1 VLPAGITY
9 EFGSQMEYDP
19 FAARLQKV
27 RDW

>member
-1 VLPAGITY
+1 LPAGNTY

-27 RDW
+27 RD